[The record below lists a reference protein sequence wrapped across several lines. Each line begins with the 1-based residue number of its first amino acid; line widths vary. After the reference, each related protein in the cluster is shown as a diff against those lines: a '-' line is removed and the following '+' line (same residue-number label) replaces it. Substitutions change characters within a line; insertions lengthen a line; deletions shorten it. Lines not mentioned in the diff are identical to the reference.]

1 MASRYELKKS
11 DLKGVDFKLE
21 SLIQASTAIDCL
33 IPLKETMRCVVAGR
47 KAVHFRI
54 SLKYDTLTAE
64 VYSWTEYESHHNIE
78 ATAIHQTIALNYFVV
93 VGKSQPSKTSPEFTT
108 VLYYPIIAASESTL
122 VYPSGG
128 LKLPLGTKVALATT
142 DDLLLTSIG
151 QYRIN

>member
-1 MASRYELKKS
+1 MFHIVIEETKLIIIVKHSLTPSQINIYLLDTVASRYELKKS

-78 ATAIHQTIALNYFVV
+78 ATAIH
-93 VGKSQPSKTSPEFTT
+93 
-108 VLYYPIIAASESTL
+108 
-122 VYPSGG
+122 
-128 LKLPLGTKVALATT
+128 
-142 DDLLLTSIG
+142 
-151 QYRIN
+151 